1 MKIAVIGTGYVGLV
15 AGAGF
20 SNFGNEVVCAD
31 IDADRVR
38 ALERGE
44 IPFHEP
50 GLEELVA
57 RNARQ
62 GRLRFATD
70 TNQAVAGAQII
81 FLTVG
86 TPPEASG
93 AVDMHHIE
101 DAARNVAR
109 GLDAGAVVVTKSTVP
124 VGTTER
130 IGALMREQS
139 GRDLAVA
146 SNPEFLRE
154 GDAVND
160 FMHPQRV
167 IVGTDDD
174 RARALLRTLYAP
186 ILGTGTGDRFHAMD
200 IRSAELAKYACNTM
214 LAARLSLMNELA
226 LLAER
231 VDADIEHVRRALGA
245 DGRIGSSYLFP
256 GAGFGGSCL
265 PKDLRALVHIGHQA
279 GMDMTLASAVHEVNE
294 RQLRVL
300 GDRVIAYFGDDIRTR
315 RIAVWGLSFKPETDD
330 IRDAPALVLIEQLLD
345 AGAEVVAYDPVARE
359 RAHARLG
366 SAARFAEDMYAAAEG
381 SDALVLVTEWH
392 QFRRPD
398 FERLARIMRAPVMV
412 DGRNIWNPDELRG
425 MGFIYYGVGRS
436 RGLR

>member
-1 MKIAVIGTGYVGLV
+1 MKIAIIGTGYVGLV

-20 SNFGNEVVCAD
+20 SDVGNDVVCVD

-50 GLEELVA
+50 GLEHLVA
-57 RNARQ
+57 RNARE

-70 TNQAVAGAQII
+70 ASQAVAGAQII

-101 DAARNVAR
+101 DAARGVAR
-109 GLDAGAVVVTKSTVP
+109 GLDAWAVVVTKSTVP

-154 GDAVND
+154 GDAIND
-160 FMHPQRV
+160 FMNPQRV
-167 IVGTDDD
+167 VVGTDDD
-174 RARALLRTLYAP
+174 RALALLRTLYAP
-186 ILGTGTGDRFHAMD
+186 ILGTGDRFHAMD
-200 IRSAELAKYACNTM
+200 IRSAELTKYASNTM

-231 VDADIEHVRRALGA
+231 VDADIEQVRRALGA
-245 DGRIGSSYLFP
+245 DGRIGPSYLFP

-279 GMDMTLASAVHEVNE
+279 GMDMTMVSAVHAVNE
-294 RQLRVL
+294 RQIRVL
-300 GDRVIAYFGDDIRTR
+300 GDRLIAYFGDDIRAR

-330 IRDAPALVLIEQLLD
+330 IRDAPALALIEQLLS

-359 RAHARLG
+359 RARARLG
-366 SAARFAEDMYAAAEG
+366 SAALFAEDMYAAAEG

-398 FERLARIMRAPVMV
+398 FERLARIMRTPVMV

-425 MGFIYYGVGRS
+425 MGFVYYGVGRS